1 MLRTNYIKKLNNN
14 MAQKR
19 STHIPENSTPL
30 QEKFINYLMNDGKKN
45 TARRIFKDA
54 LTIIAKKDKF
64 PEKAFEKAIENIK
77 PNLEVRAKRIGGAV
91 YQIPVE
97 VKHERQIALAFR
109 WIIQASR
116 GKKGAPMSKKLAE
129 ELMAAANNEG
139 AAIKKR
145 EDTVKMALANKAFAH
160 YAKY

>member
-1 MLRTNYIKKLNNN
+1 V
-14 MAQKR
+14 AQKR
-19 STHIPENSTPL
+19 CTYIPENSTPL

-45 TARRIFKDA
+45 VARNIFKETLA
-54 LTIIAKKDKF
+54 IILKKDTHPDKV
-64 PEKAFEKAIENIK
+64 FEKAIENIK

-97 VKHERQIALAFR
+97 VKYERQVALAFR
-109 WIIQASR
+109 WLIQASR
-116 GKKGAPMSKKLAE
+116 AKKGAPMSKKLAE
-129 ELMAAANNEG
+129 ELLAAANNEG
-139 AAIKKR
+139 SAIKKR